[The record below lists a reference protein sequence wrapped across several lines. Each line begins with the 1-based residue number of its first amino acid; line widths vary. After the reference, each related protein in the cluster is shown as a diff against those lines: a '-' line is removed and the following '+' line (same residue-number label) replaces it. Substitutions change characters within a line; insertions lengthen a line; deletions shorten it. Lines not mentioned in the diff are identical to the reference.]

1 MNVLLF
7 AKARELAGASIDV
20 HVPAGGTVGDVRR
33 ALAAT
38 VLASLVERCAIAVN
52 EEYAGDE
59 VVLKPDDRVALLP
72 PVSGG

>member
-7 AKARELAGASIDV
+7 ARARELAGPSIDV
-20 HVPAGGTVGDVRR
+20 DVPPGGNVGDVRR

-38 VLASLVERCAIAVN
+38 VLGELVGRCAIAVN
-52 EEYAGDE
+52 EEYAADE
-59 VVLKPDDRVALLP
+59 VVLKANDRIALLP